1 MEDLMKTTSSRINTV
16 ALLSVLTMWHVVG
29 CEGRNGSGTPAE
41 EVNFHTYDINAYP
54 MNKVVC
60 DPTGGGSGGTSPQQG
75 IKGKLF
81 YKSSDQLRYYK
92 AEDYIKHTTQSPV
105 DLFFSEM
112 FVPTRMFSEG
122 FSTQTSGVLKDDQ
135 NNKLIEFFGLK
146 MNTTIRL
153 APNDQ
158 EGVYEF
164 ALLSDDGS
172 VMRIKE
178 NGSWREI
185 VSNDGD
191 HPTKLGCST
200 ARITMTRDT
209 KLETEVLYYQGPR
222 FHISNVLLWR
232 KLADGANAGQDLR
245 CGVQGNE
252 YWFNPNNNSRP
263 TVEYSNLFNRGWN
276 VVSQGNFYLPTEADE
291 STQYNPCT
299 PGTNPTISNFRITE
313 VTSNEIFVSWTTDIP
328 STAQALVITQS
339 TGDSRLTA
347 TDNILR
353 TNHSVQ
359 ISGLVS
365 GTLYS
370 IQAVAVS
377 EDLGRAISNPIE
389 LTTP

>member
-1 MEDLMKTTSSRINTV
+1 MRTTSSRKNTV
-16 ALLSVLTMWHVVG
+16 AILSVLTMWYVVG
-29 CEGRNGSGTPAE
+29 CDGRNGSGTPAE

-54 MNKVVC
+54 MDKVVC

-75 IKGKLF
+75 IKGQLF

-112 FVPTRMFSEG
+112 FVPTRMFTAG

-135 NNKLIEFFGLK
+135 GQQLIEFFGLK

-153 APNDQ
+153 APNDA

-164 ALLSDDGS
+164 ALLSDDGA
-172 VMRIKE
+172 VMKIKE
-178 NGSWREI
+178 NGAWREI
-185 VSNDGD
+185 VANDGD
-191 HPTKLGCST
+191 HPTKLGCSSS
-200 ARITMTRDT
+200 RITMTRDT
-209 KLETEVLYYQGPR
+209 ALEAEVLYYQGPR

-232 KLADGANAGQDLR
+232 KLADGVNAGQDLR
-245 CGVQGNE
+245 CGVSGNE

-263 TVEYSNLFNRGWN
+263 TVEFSNLFNRGWN
-276 VVSQGNFYLPTEADE
+276 VVSQGNFYLPREADE
-291 STQYNPCT
+291 STQYNPCS
-299 PGTNPTISNFRITE
+299 PGTNPTITNFRVTE
-313 VTSNEIFVSWTTDIP
+313 VTANEVFVAWTTDIP
-328 STAQALVITQS
+328 STSQALVVNIA

-353 TNHSVQ
+353 TNHSIQ

-365 GTLYS
+365 QTSYS
-370 IQAVAVS
+370 IQGVAVS
-377 EDLGRAISNPIE
+377 EDLGRAISAPIE

>member
-1 MEDLMKTTSSRINTV
+1 MRTTSSRINTV
-16 ALLSVLTMWHVVG
+16 ALLSVLTMWYVVG
-29 CEGRNGSGTPAE
+29 CEERNGNGTPAE
-41 EVNFHTYDINAYP
+41 EINFHIYDINAYP

-60 DPTGGGSGGTSPQQG
+60 DPTGGGGGGTSPQQG
-75 IKGKLF
+75 IKGQLF
-81 YKSSDQLRYYK
+81 YKSSQQLRYYK
-92 AEDYIKHTTQSPV
+92 AEDYINHTTQSPV

-112 FVPTRMFSEG
+112 FVPTRMFSDG

-153 APNDQ
+153 APNDA

-164 ALLSDDGS
+164 ALLSDDGA

-200 ARITMTRDT
+200 SRITMTRDT

-222 FHISNVLLWR
+222 YHISNVLLWR
-232 KLADGANAGQDLR
+232 KLADGVNAGQDAK
-245 CGVQGNE
+245 CGVEGNE
-252 YWFNPNNNSRP
+252 YWFDPNNNSRP
-263 TVEYSNLFNRGWN
+263 TAQYSNLFNRGWN
-276 VVSQGNFYLPTEADE
+276 VVSQGNFYLPTEANE
-291 STQYNPCT
+291 NTQYNPCVE
-299 PGTNPTISNFRITE
+299 GTNPTISNFRVTE
-313 VTSNEIFVSWTTDIP
+313 VTSNDVFVSWTTDIP
-328 STAQALVITQS
+328 STAQVLIVTKA
-339 TGDSRLTA
+339 TGDARLTA

-353 TNHSVQ
+353 TSHSVR
-359 ISGLVS
+359 IGALSPA
-365 GTLYS
+365 TEYS
-370 IQAVAVS
+370 LQAVAVS
-377 EDLGRAISNPIE
+377 EDLGRAISAPIE